1 MLNDEPA
8 EFYTN
13 GVWVEVLRFLFNN
26 TGIEGNINIMSM
38 DITIL
43 VRGLSMLFGK
53 KITLFIISSL
63 FTSLLVANNLN
74 AKERTMSSISE
85 KNNL

>member
-13 GVWVEVLRFLFNN
+13 GVWVEVFRFLFNN